1 MAEDSLCISSLNSFL
16 TMAAPICSIPFTNV
30 SLTKLNVSSGF
41 PLKKRSFP
49 RNFRSSSRIDKIS
62 LSPMWKDVAVGVP
75 PEMENDLHFD
85 GLSFI
90 PIDVNKQI
98 SKVKKLPERYF
109 KVMQALRS
117 LGSIVSL
124 D

>member
-1 MAEDSLCISSLNSFL
+1 MFLAHLLGPISGLV
-16 TMAAPICSIPFTNV
+16 SIPFANV

-41 PLKKRSFP
+41 PLKNKSFP
-49 RNFRSSSRIDKIS
+49 RNFCSSSRIDEIS

-90 PIDVNKQI
+90 PIDVI
-98 SKVKKLPERYF
+98 
-109 KVMQALRS
+109 
-117 LGSIVSL
+117 
-124 D
+124 